1 MSLVELARF
10 EHRIE
15 AELGRLTLESEGI
28 DAVLFDAD
36 MHSFG
41 WGPIIPVRLMV
52 LDDDLS
58 IAREVISSN

>member
-10 EHRIE
+10 ENRIE
-15 AELGRLTLESEGI
+15 AELARLALESEGI

-58 IAREVISSN
+58 VAREVLASS